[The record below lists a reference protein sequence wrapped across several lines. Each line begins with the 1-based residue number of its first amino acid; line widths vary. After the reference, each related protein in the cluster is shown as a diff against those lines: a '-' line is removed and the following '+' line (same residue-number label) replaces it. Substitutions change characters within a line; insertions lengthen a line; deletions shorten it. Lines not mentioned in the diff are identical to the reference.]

1 MEVDYTEVCELLYS
15 KYPRK
20 EGKVAGFKKLKK
32 LVHDPDKLDQF
43 SRALENYANHIKAN
57 CISKE
62 YTLLFS
68 TFVNGRWTDYV
79 DFLMEPKPLVDRV
92 VLPPDAELEQ
102 DDYYLTLKTVQLHRA
117 FTEHLTLIKEVW
129 TEHEEFIAFLGA
141 KKRWFMDKYRITE
154 LKGAPY
160 QDFRGFLTIAI
171 KGEIGVRNRR

>member
-1 MEVDYTEVCELLYS
+1 MEIDYTDVCELLYS

-32 LVHDPDKLDQF
+32 MVSDETKLDEF
-43 SRALENYANHIKAN
+43 SRAVENYANHIKN
-57 CISKE
+57 NGISKE

-68 TFVNGRWTDYV
+68 TFVNGRWQDYV
-79 DFLMEPKPLVDRV
+79 DFMPESKNIIDRV
-92 VLPPDAELEQ
+92 IFSEPELEKN
-102 DDYYLTLKTVQLHRA
+102 DYYLTLKTVQLHRA
-117 FTEHLTLIKEVW
+117 FAEYLSLIQEVW
-129 TEHEEFIAFLGA
+129 TTHDEFIAFLGA
-141 KKRWFMDKYRITE
+141 KKRWFMDKYHITE

>member
-1 MEVDYTEVCELLYS
+1 MEVDYTELCELLYS

-20 EGKVAGFKKLKK
+20 EGKVAGIKKLKK
-32 LVHDPDKLDQF
+32 LVQNETKLAEF

-62 YTLLFS
+62 YTLMFS
-68 TFVNGRWTDYV
+68 TFVNSRWTDYV
-79 DFLMEPKPLVDRV
+79 DFLTEAKPLVDRV
-92 VLPPDAELEQ
+92 VLPLDTELEK

-117 FTEHLTLIKEVW
+117 FAEYLPIIKEVW

-141 KKRWFMDKYRITE
+141 KKRYFMDKHRIAE

-160 QDFRGFLTIAI
+160 QDFRGFLTLAI
-171 KGEIGVRNRR
+171 KGQIGVRNRR